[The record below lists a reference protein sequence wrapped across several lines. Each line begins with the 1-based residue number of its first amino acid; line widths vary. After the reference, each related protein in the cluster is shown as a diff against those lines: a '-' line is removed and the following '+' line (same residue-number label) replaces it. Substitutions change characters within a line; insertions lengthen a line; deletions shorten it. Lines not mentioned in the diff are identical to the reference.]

1 MAAPG
6 LQSERDAKEA
16 AVETLDRWDLTRAT
30 RAGGELGERD
40 VLHRDILNALPAAI
54 YTTDADGKITFYNE
68 ACVDFSGR
76 RPVIGED
83 SWCVTWKLF
92 HLDGRPMPHDECPM
106 AVALKDGRE
115 IRGAEAVAERPDG
128 VRLVFTPYPTLLRD
142 ADGAVVGA
150 VNMLVDITERKA
162 GEERQTLLSNEVNHR
177 ANNLL
182 SIVQAM
188 LRLTK
193 ARTLEEYRDALE
205 GRIKALAH
213 AHSLL
218 AQSRWEAADL
228 QQLVAEEMGPY
239 LGGDQPLVWMSGAA
253 MPLEPSAAQSTAM
266 ILHEL
271 ATNAAKHGALS
282 VRGRV
287 LVHWQS
293 TADAVL
299 IRWTEEGGP
308 VVRPPSRSGVG
319 SSVIQKAAAHLG
331 GRARFDWRPEG
342 LVFELI
348 APLSVVV
355 TPA

>member
-1 MAAPG
+1 
-6 LQSERDAKEA
+6 
-16 AVETLDRWDLTRAT
+16 
-30 RAGGELGERD
+30 
-40 VLHRDILNALPAAI
+40 
-54 YTTDADGKITFYNE
+54 
-68 ACVDFSGR
+68 
-76 RPVIGED
+76 
-83 SWCVTWKLF
+83 
-92 HLDGRPMPHDECPM
+92 MPHDECPM

-271 ATNAAKHGALS
+271 ATNAAKYGALS

-287 LVHWQS
+287 LVHWQA

-308 VVRPPSRSGVG
+308 TVRPPSRSGVG

-342 LVFELI
+342 LVFELT

>member
-1 MAAPG
+1 MATTGAQADRG
-6 LQSERDAKEA
+6 DETS
-16 AVETLDRWDLTRAT
+16 AVESLDRWDLTRAI
-30 RAGGELGERD
+30 RAGEAIGERE

-92 HLDGRPMPHDECPM
+92 HMDGRPLPHDECPM
-106 AVALKDGRE
+106 AVALKEGRE
-115 IRGAEAVAERPDG
+115 VRGAEAIAERPDG
-128 VRLVFTPYPTLLRD
+128 SRVMFTPYPTPLRD
-142 ADGAVVGA
+142 AEGKLVGA
-150 VNMLVDITERKA
+150 VNMLVDITDRKA

-193 ARTLEEYRDALE
+193 ARTLDEYREALE

-218 AQSRWEAADL
+218 AKSRWEAADL
-228 QQLVAEEMGPY
+228 QQLVAEEMAPY

-271 ATNAAKHGALS
+271 ATNAAKYGALS

-287 LVHWQS
+287 LVHWQATGDS
-293 TADAVL
+293 VL
-299 IRWTEEGGP
+299 VRWTEEGGP
-308 VVRPPSRSGVG
+308 AVRPPSRSGVG
-319 SSVIQKAAAHLG
+319 SSVMQKAAAHLG

-342 LVFELI
+342 LVFELTM
-348 APLSVVV
+348 PLSVLV
-355 TPA
+355 AQA